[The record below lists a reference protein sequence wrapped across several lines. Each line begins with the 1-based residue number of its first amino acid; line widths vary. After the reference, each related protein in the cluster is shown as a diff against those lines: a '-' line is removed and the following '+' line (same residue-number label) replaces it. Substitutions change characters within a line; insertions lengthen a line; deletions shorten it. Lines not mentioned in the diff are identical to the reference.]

1 MKAVFAALVLACG
14 LSDAAPRLL
23 TFDGAGRL
31 LTITEA
37 AIRPG
42 GFAYVSRDALYGASA
57 ASVEDE
63 RGVLHQVVW
72 VTGDN
77 VEIGVAV
84 VWIGLQAPPGPDEA
98 TQKPAMAQSAGH
110 SSKVLD
116 PREIGAEGVLARLE
130 CTPAHAPIS
139 APLYDEHGL
148 FAGWHVSRTV
158 DGKVFSFAVPGDR
171 IRGLAAGKRLTLG
184 QWNAAHSREREATY
198 ARALGHLWVDDIEG
212 ALFYLRKAVDADP
225 SNARAWLQL
234 GFAQGKAGLGPQRI
248 RSYREAIRLDP
259 TLGAAR
265 YLLGINLL
273 MSGDRDGATAQH
285 KALKN
290 LGSPYAERLKSF
302 LDAMHVDELDGGKVR
317 HKHSNKSI

>member
-1 MKAVFAALVLACG
+1 MKAVFAALLLACP
-14 LSDAAPRLL
+14 LAQAAPRLL
-23 TFDGAGRL
+23 TFDGSGRL

-37 AIRPG
+37 AIRPEG
-42 GFAYVSRDALYGASA
+42 AAYVSRDALYGAAA
-57 ASVEDE
+57 ASVEDD
-63 RGVLHQVVW
+63 RGALHQVLW
-72 VTGDN
+72 VTGDD

-84 VWIGLQAPPGPDEA
+84 VWIGLQAAPGPDEA
-98 TQKPAMAQSAGH
+98 TQKPAMARSAGH
-110 SSKVLD
+110 GSKVLD
-116 PREIGAEGVLARLE
+116 PREVGAEGVLARLE
-130 CTPAHAPIS
+130 CTPPHAPIS

-171 IRGLAAGKRLTLG
+171 IRGLTGGKRLTLG
-184 QWNAAHSREREATY
+184 QWNAGRSRERETTY

-212 ALFYLRKAVDADP
+212 ASFYLRKAVDSDP
-225 SNARAWLQL
+225 ANARAWLQL
-234 GFAQGKAGLGPQRI
+234 GFAQGKAGFGPQRI
-248 RSYREAIRLDP
+248 RSYQEAIRLDP
-259 TLGAAR
+259 TLAAAR

-302 LDAMHVDELDGGKVR
+302 LDALHVDELDGKKIR
-317 HKHSNKSI
+317 HKHSNKSV